1 MTVAS
6 EWSLLAPAVFWA
18 AVITIEVFSCIF
30 RVEKASIHAAEVEST
45 LFRLDM
51 LLAAAPSN
59 NSAVV

>member
-1 MTVAS
+1 M
-6 EWSLLAPAVFWA
+6 
-18 AVITIEVFSCIF
+18 ITIEVFSCIF
-30 RVEKASIHAAEVEST
+30 RVEKALIHAAEVEST